1 MVGIILI
8 SYPNR
13 SGSVYSLV
21 DATFGAGF
29 SLGPVFGSWLF
40 SVGGFLL
47 PFLVCGSSLLVTGL
61 LKAILHIFLTY
72 ILRGDVYLHHPDF
85 DQRS

>member
-1 MVGIILI
+1 M
-8 SYPNR
+8 
-13 SGSVYSLV
+13 

-61 LKAILHIFLTY
+61 LKAILHIFLT
-72 ILRGDVYLHHPDF
+72 PSF
-85 DQRS
+85 

>member
-1 MVGIILI
+1 M
-8 SYPNR
+8 
-13 SGSVYSLV
+13 

-47 PFLVCGSSLLVTGL
+47 PFLVCGSSLLVTGML
-61 LKAILHIFLTY
+61 KVKAILHIFLT
-72 ILRGDVYLHHPDF
+72 PKF
-85 DQRS
+85 

>member
-1 MVGIILI
+1 M
-8 SYPNR
+8 
-13 SGSVYSLV
+13 

-47 PFLVCGSSLLVTGL
+47 PFLVCGSSLLVTGML
-61 LKAILHIFLTY
+61 NKAILHIFLT
-72 ILRGDVYLHHPDF
+72 PTF
-85 DQRS
+85 